1 MRYPTRR
8 HCGSC
13 RAGGSVAW
21 RGPLS
26 QTAHPPLVFHSTDPT
41 GVYSRPALLFLLRC
55 CVLALAL
62 LGAGARAEVPA
73 KLTILCYHEIDDRE
87 IALIPGYS
95 VKPAQFAQQLAW
107 LTESGYHFVS
117 MDDVLADAAGRRP
130 LPEKALLLSFDDGYR
145 SFYTHAF
152 PILRAHHAPAVVALV
167 GSWLD
172 TVSDTVDFDG
182 RRVPRADLM
191 SWDEIRDLSR
201 SGLVEFA
208 SHSYGMHAGVVA
220 NPQGNHEPLAI
231 ARRWLPEAGRYES
244 ESAYRKRIAADLRRS
259 SDLLQRHLGRRP
271 RIIVW
276 PYGRHNAATR
286 SIAARLGMKIGFNL
300 DDGPNTAD
308 TPLSMLRR
316 VLVQPTLTLEGL
328 NREIELRNHNVL
340 DNGVP
345 RKIMHVDLDLIYD
358 PDPAQVEDNLG
369 RLLDRINAMGVNTVY
384 LQAYADPDGNGA
396 ADAVYFPN
404 RHLPMRA
411 DLFNRVA
418 WQIATRTAAVHVYA
432 WMPMLAWQLPDK
444 EPAARDRV
452 VTLPN
457 TSNHLSMGYP
467 RLSPFSPRARQTIR
481 EIYED
486 LGRSATAIEGVLFH
500 DDVTLS
506 DYEDGS
512 PWALK
517 AYRQWGFPQPMTE
530 LRSDDALLRKWAA
543 RKTAYLDAFAGEL
556 ADILREEQPGLR
568 TARNLYASVVL
579 NPYSETWYSQSLES
593 SLAHYDYTA
602 IMAMPYME
610 QAPDPVAFLRQIV
623 DRVAEHPGAMRRVV
637 IELQTVDWRRNDEP
651 LPGTELAD
659 TIRRLYGW
667 GVKNVAYYPD
677 NLFRNNPD
685 PTQLRPVFALQP
697 NIQPLSELI
706 P

>member
-1 MRYPTRR
+1 M
-8 HCGSC
+8 
-13 RAGGSVAW
+13 
-21 RGPLS
+21 
-26 QTAHPPLVFHSTDPT
+26 HSR
-41 GVYSRPALLFLLRC
+41 SALLLLLSC
-55 CVLALAL
+55 CVLALSL
-62 LGAGARAEVPA
+62 PSAGAHADVSA
-73 KLTILCYHEIDDRE
+73 KLTILCYHEVDDRE
-87 IALIPGYS
+87 DALIPGYS
-95 VKPAQFAQQLAW
+95 VKPGQFEQQLAW
-107 LTESGYHFVS
+107 LRDAGYHFVS
-117 MDDVLADAAGRRP
+117 VDDVLADDAGRRP
-130 LPEKALLLSFDDGYR
+130 LPAKAVLLSFDDGYH

-152 PILRAHHAPAVVALV
+152 PILKSFHAPAVVALV

-172 TVSDTVDFDG
+172 GTGDTVDFDG
-182 RRVPRADLM
+182 RRVPRSALM
-191 SWDEIRDLSR
+191 SWDEMRELSR

-208 SHSYGMHAGVVA
+208 SHSYGMHEGVVA
-220 NPQGNHEPLAI
+220 NPQGNREPPAI
-231 ARRWLPEAGRYES
+231 ARRWLPDVARYES
-244 ESAYRKRIAADLRRS
+244 EPAYRKRVEADLRRS
-259 SDLLQRHLGRRP
+259 SDLLQRQLGRRP

-276 PYGRHNAATR
+276 PYGRYNSVTRRIATQ
-286 SIAARLGMKIGFNL
+286 LGMKVGFNL
-300 DDGPNTAD
+300 DDGPNTAS
-308 TPLSMLRR
+308 TPLSTLRR
-316 VLVQPTLTLEGL
+316 VLVQPTLTLDGL
-328 NREIELRNHNVL
+328 DREIELRNHGVL

-345 RKIMHVDLDLIYD
+345 RKVMHVDLDYIFD
-358 PDPAQVEDNLG
+358 PDPAQEEDNLG

-432 WMPMLAWQLPDK
+432 WMPMLAWQLPARD
-444 EPAARDRV
+444 PAARDTV

-457 TSNHLSMGYP
+457 ASDHLSMGYP
-467 RLSPFSPRARQTIR
+467 RLSPFSPRARRTIR

-486 LGRSATAIEGVLFH
+486 LGRSATTIEGVLFH
-500 DDVTLS
+500 DDITLS

-512 PWALK
+512 RWALRT
-517 AYRQWGFPQPMTE
+517 YREWGFPQPMTT

-543 RKTAYLDAFAGEL
+543 RKTAYLDTFAGEL
-556 ADILREEQPGLR
+556 AAILREEQPGLK

-610 QAPDPVAFLRQIV
+610 QAPDPEDFLRRIV
-623 DRVAEHPGAMRRVV
+623 DRVKEHPGAMRHVV
-637 IELQTVDWRRNDEP
+637 IELQTVNWRRNDEP

-659 TIRRLYGW
+659 TIRRLYDQ

-685 PTQLRPVFALQP
+685 PAQLRPVFALQP
-697 NIQPLSELI
+697 NVQPLSELL